1 MDRCEATIQHPLR
14 GALLPGSRSRGA
26 CSAFTLDLR
35 ACASLAILHDASGVA
50 RGASDEA
57 ERPTTHPIFKTRE
70 GSGRKSKAPLS
81 TFDLTPSTVGAI
93 QRAEGRGHKWPAR
106 SPGHCPPCDS

>member
-35 ACASLAILHDASGVA
+35 ACAPLALLHDASGVA
-50 RGASDEA
+50 RGASGQA

-70 GSGRKSKAPLS
+70 GSRLVGVRSKVELVRGQVENRKGHFRLS
-81 TFDLTPSTVGAI
+81 TRP
-93 QRAEGRGHKWPAR
+93 
-106 SPGHCPPCDS
+106 